1 MVGGLGGGA
10 HGTMVTT
17 HLQFS
22 RELNVSGPQTAAH
35 GPHLG
40 AYLPLPQAPF
50 NSSLPMVV
58 ILWPFHPAQVLSGS
72 SEALLRLCGEQ
83 LKTTTL

>member
-1 MVGGLGGGA
+1 MGGGGA
-10 HGTMVTT
+10 GLMELW
-17 HLQFS
+17 LQPTFNFLENEMFQDH
-22 RELNVSGPQTAAH
+22 RQQHMGPIWVHTS
-35 GPHLG
+35 
-40 AYLPLPQAPF
+40 PLPQPPF

-58 ILWPFHPAQVLSGS
+58 ILPFHPAQVLSGS